1 MAKKPPP
8 PVFRDDTDATITSL
22 FRKGYDSFRI
32 AKMLGLAE
40 NRVLRI
46 TRALELQKKAH
57 PETFVK
63 TTADREYRCLNC
75 ADTGKI
81 KRPDGLG
88 YAYDPCKACE
98 LRRGVSPDGPASR
111 NEKKIPKG

>member
-1 MAKKPPP
+1 MGRNQPPP
-8 PVFRDDTDATITSL
+8 IFRDDTDATITSL

-32 AKMLGLAE
+32 AKMLGLDE

-46 TRALELQKKAH
+46 TRALELQKQAH

-63 TTADREYRCLNC
+63 TTADTP
-75 ADTGKI
+75 ADPE
-81 KRPDGLG
+81 RDE
-88 YAYDPCKACE
+88 AKA
-98 LRRGVSPDGPASR
+98 RRGVPLDGPASR

>member
-57 PETFVK
+57 PETFAR
-63 TTADREYRCLNC
+63 TTADTP
-75 ADTGKI
+75 ADPERDEAKV
-81 KRPDGLG
+81 
-88 YAYDPCKACE
+88 
-98 LRRGVSPDGPASR
+98 RRGVSLDGPAPR
-111 NEKKIPKG
+111 TGKKNSAEG